1 MVQLRAELLLRL
13 PPHLWLH
20 HDDAAAVHQL
30 QAQVSGAPAVAHDD
44 LQGVEHV
51 HRRHLRLRHQD
62 AHPLPHRLLPR
73 RCARPAL
80 PADHNLVDRFVFGFV
95 FADIIFFIFLYQR
108 WIYRVDPSRL
118 NEFGFSQEMLESRDQ
133 ATTAP
138 AIADAATPPPVA
150 EAAAAA
156 AAGEEE
162 ASTGGEDKKNQ

>member
-1 MVQLRAELLLRL
+1 M
-13 PPHLWLH
+13 
-20 HDDAAAVHQL
+20 
-30 QAQVSGAPAVAHDD
+30 
-44 LQGVEHV
+44 
-51 HRRHLRLRHQD
+51 
-62 AHPLPHRLLPR
+62 
-73 RCARPAL
+73 
-80 PADHNLVDRFVFGFV
+80 
-95 FADIIFFIFLYQR
+95 YQR

-156 AAGEEE
+156 AGEEE